1 LNINDANSKYQDE
14 INKIKGEYEFDKE
27 KYENKINDYKN
38 ENKSFIY
45 LLIYFKLKSIERPN
59 LD

>member
-1 LNINDANSKYQDE
+1 M
-14 INKIKGEYEFDKE
+14 NKEFDYDKE
-27 KYENKINDYKN
+27 KYENKFNDYKN

-59 LD
+59 IV

>member
-1 LNINDANSKYQDE
+1 M
-14 INKIKGEYEFDKE
+14 NKEFDCDKE

-45 LLIYFKLKSIERPN
+45 LLIYFKLKLKSIERPN

>member
-1 LNINDANSKYQDE
+1 MNINDANSKYQDE
-14 INKIKGEYEFDKE
+14 INKIKGEHEFDKE

-45 LLIYFKLKSIERPN
+45 LLIYFKLKALKDQI
-59 LD
+59 

>member
-1 LNINDANSKYQDE
+1 M
-14 INKIKGEYEFDKE
+14 NKEFDCDKE

-45 LLIYFKLKSIERPN
+45 QLIYFKLKTIERPN